1 MIKHNFGWA
10 LSRILLIATLVEFE
24 ANIFVAAGLI
34 YARPAFS
41 RELIE
46 EDLKITA
53 RKNVLEVRFK
63 SEFCYRYHVNE
74 RGKMSVRL
82 MYLFPIQSQA
92 NFTSTNTFPYTHKKK
107 KSISSGA
114 FCLLGLYFGR
124 NIGRG

>member
-10 LSRILLIATLVEFE
+10 LSRILLVATLVEFE

-53 RKNVLEVRFK
+53 RKNVLEIRFK
-63 SEFCYRYHVNE
+63 S
-74 RGKMSVRL
+74 
-82 MYLFPIQSQA
+82 
-92 NFTSTNTFPYTHKKK
+92 
-107 KSISSGA
+107 
-114 FCLLGLYFGR
+114 
-124 NIGRG
+124 